1 MEIGP
6 QHKNGAQS
14 KSTAKK
20 PTIRERVA
28 ELADRELAR
37 EKNGGNG
44 SPAGAAVY
52 ADRIDEIKR
61 RIDTGYYDRQDVRT
75 LIADRL
81 CGDLDDK

>member
-6 QHKNGAQS
+6 QHKNGVQS
-14 KSTAKK
+14 KAAAKK

-28 ELADRELAR
+28 EMADRELAR

-44 SPAGAAVY
+44 NSAGAARY

-61 RIDTGYYDRQDVRT
+61 RVENGYYDRPDVKT